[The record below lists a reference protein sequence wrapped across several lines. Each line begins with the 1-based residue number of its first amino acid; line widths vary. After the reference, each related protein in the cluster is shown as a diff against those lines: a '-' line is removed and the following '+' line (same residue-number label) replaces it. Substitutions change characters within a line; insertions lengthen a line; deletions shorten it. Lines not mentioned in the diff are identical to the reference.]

1 MASYYNLDEVVSLT
15 PGFSGADIANLAN
28 EAAIYSVRANNTE
41 ITQQNILDAYE
52 KITIG
57 ILSTTNNPEDAE
69 VDLVAYH

>member
-1 MASYYNLDEVVSLT
+1 MDELVSLT

-28 EAAIYSVRANNTE
+28 EAAIYSVRTNNTE

-57 ILSTTNNPEDAE
+57 LPQLLANPTK
-69 VDLVAYH
+69 VKWN